1 MPWLGNFAAVRCKS
15 WISPAA
21 RPCQTSPVGCD
32 VEAELPT
39 TGGIHPASPETS
51 PREPLSVGQVRHLIP
66 RMGTPHLAAPE
77 KLKARSVGVAQT
89 FFGSGRPTLPQPCR
103 DAGDPINAD
112 QPHHQREP
120 LPRCERAGQRLQLQ
134 DPDTPAQPPFGPQ
147 DGTDPDCRRPTH
159 QTSERRISGSKA
171 VRRKASRLQ
180 APGSG

>member
-21 RPCQTSPVGCD
+21 RPCQTSPVSCD

-51 PREPLSVGQVRHLIP
+51 QREPLSVGQVRHLIP
-66 RMGTPHLAAPE
+66 RMGPHLA
-77 KLKARSVGVAQT
+77 ARSVGVAQT

-112 QPHHQREP
+112 QPTINDEP
-120 LPRCERAGQRLQLQ
+120 LPRCERVGQRLQLQ
-134 DPDTPAQPPFGPQ
+134 DPDTPAQPPYGPQ
-147 DGTDPDCRRPTH
+147 DGTDPGCRQPTH
-159 QTSERRISGSKA
+159 QKSERRISGTKA
-171 VRRKASRLQ
+171 VHRTASRLQ